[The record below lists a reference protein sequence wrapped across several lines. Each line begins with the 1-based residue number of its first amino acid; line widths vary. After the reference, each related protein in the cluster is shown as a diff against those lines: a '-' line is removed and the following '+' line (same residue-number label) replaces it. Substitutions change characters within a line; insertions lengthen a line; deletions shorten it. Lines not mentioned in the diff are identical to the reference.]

1 MKTILSVVGLAATLV
16 LAFPLPARGADAASS
31 TPGTAWAWGENTWG
45 QVGDCTTA
53 CDVEPVDLS
62 GLGEFVAIDAG
73 WMHTLALR
81 SDGTVWAWGGNR
93 YGQLGD
99 GTAVD
104 SPCPVQVTGLQE
116 VKAIAA
122 GGVFSMALK
131 RDGTV
136 WAWGDNYTRECGI
149 CESTQ
154 IPVVEP
160 VQIEELSDVIAID
173 AGVQHG
179 VALKPDGTVW
189 CWGLG
194 LFGILGQGAGD
205 TYRSSCVPLQVVNLT
220 CVTAIAAGADHTLA
234 LLSDGTVKG
243 WGQGNCGQLGFGG
256 AFSTSDP
263 ATARGMTEVVAI
275 ATGSGHSVYLKS
287 DGTVWGAGANDVG
300 QLGVGLPTQNL
311 LPVMIPGFA
320 GATAIGVGRG
330 ADRSFVQTEDGGLWL
345 LGKVG
350 ICGASTTPV
359 TLMPL
364 PTAQSFTVSTRHM
377 VVLEGTPRLRP
388 PGLSS
393 MWKRTGPYRIEATA
407 YGLQPGFRVFLD
419 EDETPWMHISI
430 VSPTQFVLKGGDKL
444 RARVKKKHPFPFRIV
459 NPDGGQV
466 RVLWEIKKSP

>member
-1 MKTILSVVGLAATLV
+1 M
-16 LAFPLPARGADAASS
+16 
-31 TPGTAWAWGENTWG
+31 
-45 QVGDCTTA
+45 C
-53 CDVEPVDLS
+53 VEPVDLS

-73 WMHTLALR
+73 WMHTLALKA
-81 SDGTVWAWGGNR
+81 DGTVWAWGGNR

-149 CESTQ
+149 CETTQ
-154 IPVVEP
+154 VPVVEP

-205 TYRSSCVPLQVVNLT
+205 TYTSSCVPLKIVNLSS
-220 CVTAIAAGADHTLA
+220 VTAIAAGADHTLA

-256 AFSTSDP
+256 AISTSDP
-263 ATARGMTEVVAI
+263 ATAYGMTEVVAI
-275 ATGSGHSVYLKS
+275 ATGVRPLPGPAVRRHGLGLRRQRRGPAWRGLAHAKPASRHDPGVRGGH
-287 DGTVWGAGANDVG
+287 GHRRW
-300 QLGVGLPTQNL
+300 P
-311 LPVMIPGFA
+311 
-320 GATAIGVGRG
+320 GRG
-330 ADRSFVQTEDGGLWL
+330 PE
-345 LGKVG
+345 
-350 ICGASTTPV
+350 
-359 TLMPL
+359 
-364 PTAQSFTVSTRHM
+364 
-377 VVLEGTPRLRP
+377 
-388 PGLSS
+388 
-393 MWKRTGPYRIEATA
+393 
-407 YGLQPGFRVFLD
+407 FR
-419 EDETPWMHISI
+419 
-430 VSPTQFVLKGGDKL
+430 
-444 RARVKKKHPFPFRIV
+444 A
-459 NPDGGQV
+459 N
-466 RVLWEIKKSP
+466 